1 VTTIRLIQ
9 QDTSYMKNPQIKET
23 MNIPEYMVRLK
34 AICLI
39 DLPALTVASVAEVVV
54 LFSIPKSVRRPRDA
68 L

>member
-1 VTTIRLIQ
+1 
-9 QDTSYMKNPQIKET
+9 MKNPQIKET

-54 LFSIPKSVRRPRDA
+54 LFFIPKSVRRPRDA